1 MIMTPKQKINAEG
14 KSFAGKTWKDGNF
27 ISTEFYIQDGK
38 IRQGRKKDQIKA
50 VYITPPFSEPHI
62 HGGWGFS
69 FQDGE
74 FEPMENKLKSKGIF
88 FAIPTLDNN
97 DIEELRRIAALF
109 RDYKARTP
117 NSIFPFLRVEGP
129 FISLEKRGFQR
140 KDCILKA
147 SLSNIDA
154 LLNIEEIKLFTFAPE
169 IEGAETLVR
178 KALELGKIP
187 SIGHSNASFQNFLKF
202 YKLGVRHLTHYPN
215 AMSGFHHRLIGLTGA
230 GLFVDDLQLEIIADG
245 IHSSFDFISLVLKTK
260 GPVFSIISDMIPPAS
275 SEQDKFD
282 GRRIIKN
289 GKKMTAKDG
298 TIAGGS
304 TSVPEQVEWLYHKG
318 VKPENIVRLAC
329 LNTLHIFGIPSPP
342 ISNGNEATFL
352 VLDDNMKV
360 KDIYYKGEKIP
371 GSSR

>member
-1 MIMTPKQKINAEG
+1 L
-14 KSFAGKTWKDGNF
+14 
-27 ISTEFYIQDGK
+27 
-38 IRQGRKKDQIKA
+38 
-50 VYITPPFSEPHI
+50 
-62 HGGWGFS
+62 
-69 FQDGE
+69 
-74 FEPMENKLKSKGIF
+74 ENKLKSKGIF

-97 DIEELRRIAALF
+97 DIQELRRIAALF
-109 RDYKARTP
+109 RDYKTRTP

-140 KDCILKA
+140 KDCIVKA

-154 LLNIEEIKLFTFAPE
+154 LLEIEEIKLFTFAPE
-169 IEGAETLVR
+169 IAGAETLVR

-187 SIGHSNASFQNFLKF
+187 SIGHSNAGLQNFLKF

-215 AMSGFHHRLIGLTGA
+215 AMSGFHHRKLGLTGA
-230 GLFVDDLQLEIIADG
+230 GLFIDDLQLEIIADG

-260 GPVFSIISDMIPPAS
+260 GPVFSIISDMIPPAY
-275 SEQDKFD
+275 SEQAKFD

-289 GKKMTAKDG
+289 GKKMTTKDG

-318 VKPENIVRLAC
+318 IKPENIVRLAC
-329 LNTLHIFGIPSPP
+329 LNTLDIFGMPP
-342 ISNGNEATFL
+342 PAISNGNEATFL
-352 VLDDNMKV
+352 VLNNNMKV

-371 GSSR
+371 GNSR

>member
-1 MIMTPKQKINAEG
+1 MTMTPQQKINTDG

-27 ISTEFYIQDGK
+27 IPTEFYIQDGR
-38 IRQGRKKDQIKA
+38 IREGRRKDQIKA
-50 VYITPPFSEPHI
+50 AYITPPFSDPHI
-62 HGGWGFS
+62 HGGWDFS

-74 FEPMENKLKSKGIF
+74 FEQLENKLKSKGIF

-97 DIEELRRIAALF
+97 DIEELKRIAVLF
-109 RDYKARTP
+109 RDYKTRTP

-129 FISLEKRGFQR
+129 FISLEKRGFQQ

-169 IEGAETLVR
+169 IEGAEILVR

-187 SIGHSNASFQNFLKF
+187 SIGHSKAGFQNFLKF
-202 YKLGVRHLTHYPN
+202 YELGVRHLTHYPN
-215 AMSGFHHRLIGLTGA
+215 AMSGFHHRKIGLTGA
-230 GLFVDDLQLEIIADG
+230 GLLIDDLQLEIIADG

-260 GPVFSIISDMIPPAS
+260 GPVFSIISDMIPPAY
-275 SEQDKFD
+275 SEQDRFD

-289 GKKMTAKDG
+289 GKKMTTKDG

-304 TSVPEQVEWLYHKG
+304 TSVPEQAEWLYDKG

-329 LNTLHIFGIPSPP
+329 LNTLHLFGRPSPP

-352 VLDDNMKV
+352 VLDNNMKV

-371 GSSR
+371 GSL

>member
-1 MIMTPKQKINAEG
+1 MNITPQQKINGEG
-14 KSFAGKTWKDGNF
+14 KSFAGKIWKDGNF
-27 ISTEFYIQDGK
+27 VPTEFYIQDGR
-38 IRQGRKKDQIKA
+38 IREGGKKDQIKA
-50 VYITPPFSEPHI
+50 AYITPPFSDPHI
-62 HGGWGFS
+62 HGGWGIS

-74 FEPMENKLKSKGIF
+74 FEQLENKLKSKGIF

-97 DIEELRRIAALF
+97 DIEELRHTATLF

-147 SLSNIDA
+147 SLNNIDA
-154 LLNIEEIKLFTFAPE
+154 LLNIKEIKLFTFAPE
-169 IEGAETLVR
+169 IAGAETLVR
-178 KALELGKIP
+178 KAIHLGKIP
-187 SIGHSNASFQNFLKF
+187 SIGHSKASFQNFLKF
-202 YKLGVRHLTHYPN
+202 YKLGIRHLTHYPN
-215 AMSGFHHRLIGLTGA
+215 AMSGFHHRDIGLTGA
-230 GLFVDDLQLEIIADG
+230 GLFIDDLQLEIIADG

-260 GPVFSIISDMIPPAS
+260 GPVFSIISDMIPPS
-275 SEQDKFD
+275 YSEQDRFD

-289 GKKMTAKDG
+289 GKKMTTKDG

-304 TSVPEQVEWLYHKG
+304 TSVPEQAEWLYHKG

-329 LNTLHIFGIPSPP
+329 LNTLHVFGIPSPS

-352 VLDDNMKV
+352 VLDDSMKV
-360 KDIYYKGEKIP
+360 KDIYYKGKKIP